1 MLLHSE
7 SEEKFNLQTAIILQ
21 KVMKMSALELSL
33 CKLSWKN
40 FREFQQFV
48 NKILPLRK
56 FNAKIMQFKLWKFEL
71 CKIMLMLAFM

>member
-40 FREFQQFV
+40 FREF
-48 NKILPLRK
+48 
-56 FNAKIMQFKLWKFEL
+56 
-71 CKIMLMLAFM
+71 